1 MVQEGGTMTNPGCW
15 CKECGK
21 YMDAATF
28 STYNALCFNCKHR
41 KEQLKMRMSTVK
53 IKFLELEA
61 KVKELK
67 AMLDSIS
74 GSQELLDLYPKCPT
88 CEKSLS

>member
-1 MVQEGGTMTNPGCW
+1 
-15 CKECGK
+15 
-21 YMDAATF
+21 
-28 STYNALCFNCKHR
+28 
-41 KEQLKMRMSTVK
+41 MRMSTVK